1 MRTQSGLRHQP
12 RRQRLARSKQ
22 SDVWTNSLA
31 AIGPAPEGAVW
42 VSVGD
47 RESDIFDHLFR
58 ARELGW
64 HALVRARH
72 DRTLDDP
79 LGPGLLSKI
88 RAQPAPASRTVV
100 LSRRAGGA
108 PCRPQRLRVA
118 WLAVTVPAPW
128 RARAA
133 EPLELWCVRAWGG
146 AVEWILL
153 TTLAVTDAKSALER
167 LDWYT
172 CRWTIEEYHKGL
184 KSGCAMERLRLRAA
198 ERLKAAL
205 GFAALIA
212 VRLLQLR
219 TAARQDP
226 SAPALQVMDPHLVRV
241 LARRLR
247 EDAERMSVHQFWH
260 GVARLGGFL
269 ARKCDGD
276 PGWQSLW
283 HGLRRLLDLAWAES
297 LSHVQSG

>member
-1 MRTQSGLRHQP
+1 
-12 RRQRLARSKQ
+12 
-22 SDVWTNSLA
+22 
-31 AIGPAPEGAVW
+31 
-42 VSVGD
+42 
-47 RESDIFDHLFR
+47 
-58 ARELGW
+58 
-64 HALVRARH
+64 
-72 DRTLDDP
+72 
-79 LGPGLLSKI
+79 
-88 RAQPAPASRTVV
+88 
-100 LSRRAGGA
+100 
-108 PCRPQRLRVA
+108 
-118 WLAVTVPAPW
+118 
-128 RARAA
+128 
-133 EPLELWCVRAWGG
+133 
-146 AVEWILL
+146 
-153 TTLAVTDAKSALER
+153 
-167 LDWYT
+167 
-172 CRWTIEEYHKGL
+172 
-184 KSGCAMERLRLRAA
+184 MERLRLRAA